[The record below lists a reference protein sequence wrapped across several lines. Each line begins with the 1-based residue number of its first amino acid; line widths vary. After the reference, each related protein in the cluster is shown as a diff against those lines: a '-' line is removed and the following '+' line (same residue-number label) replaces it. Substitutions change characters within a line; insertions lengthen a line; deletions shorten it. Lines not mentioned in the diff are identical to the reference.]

1 MKLAHGVKCE
11 RHNEDGLS
19 VTHEQCLDRMADTD
33 TPSPARMTMSEERRG
48 EGKGPYD
55 PDERRRLTA
64 RGVLMTVQMSKLE

>member
-48 EGKGPYD
+48 EERAKG
-55 PDERRRLTA
+55 LTTLTNDVA
-64 RGVLMTVQMSKLE
+64 